1 MKIIQ
6 VQRDEA
12 GQRMDKLLGRYLK
25 EAPKSFL
32 YKMLRKKNITLNG
45 KKADGS
51 EKLKEGDEIRIFF
64 AEETYQKFAG
74 EDKERELEYPA
85 MELSIL
91 YEDAHVLLVDKPVG
105 MLTQK
110 AKPEDVSLNE
120 YILGYLRRSGQWSE
134 KEVAD
139 AKNVRVNYVV
149 RPSVCNRL
157 DRNTS
162 GIVIC
167 GKTIVGLQRMSA
179 LLRERGMDKY
189 YQCLVFG
196 RIVEEQRMEGYLW
209 KNTATNKVEILK
221 KEKQGAS
228 AIATQYRPMQVFEDC
243 TLLEVKLITGRS
255 HQIRAHLAS
264 IGHPI
269 IGDYKY
275 GERKVNEGYKKR
287 YGLKSQLLHAGRV
300 VFPKMEEPLKALS
313 GKIIE
318 ASLPERMKKIV
329 EDKEK
334 E

>member
-1 MKIIQ
+1 MKIIK
-6 VQRDEA
+6 VQKEES
-12 GQRMDKLLGRYLK
+12 GQRMDRLLGRYLK

-51 EKLKEGDEIRIFF
+51 EKLREGDEIRIFF

-74 EDKERELEYPA
+74 EDKGKELEYPTT
-85 MELSIL
+85 ELSIL
-91 YEDAHVLLVDKPVG
+91 YEDAHILLVDKPVG

-110 AKPEDVSLNE
+110 ARPEDVSLNE
-120 YILGYLRRSGQWSE
+120 YILGYLQRSGQWRE

-139 AKNVRVNYVV
+139 GVNVRVNYGV

-167 GKTIVGLQRMSA
+167 GKTILGLQRMSE

-189 YQCLVFG
+189 YQCLVVG
-196 RIVEEQRMEGYLW
+196 RLTREQRIEGYLW
-209 KNTATNKVEILK
+209 KNTAANKVEILK
-221 KEKQGAS
+221 EEKQGANP
-228 AIATQYRPMQVFEDC
+228 IATKYRPIRVFADC

-264 IGHPI
+264 IGHPV

-275 GERKVNEGYKKR
+275 GERKVNEVYRKR
-287 YGLKSQLLHAGRV
+287 YGLKSQLLHAGRL
-300 VFPKMEEPLKALS
+300 VFPVMEEPLEALS

-318 ASLPERMKKIV
+318 ASLPEMMGKIV

>member
-1 MKIIQ
+1 MKIIK
-6 VQRDEA
+6 VQKEES
-12 GQRMDKLLGRYLK
+12 GQRMDRLLGRYLK

-51 EKLKEGDEIRIFF
+51 EKLREGDEIRIFF

-74 EDKERELEYPA
+74 EDKGKELEYPTA
-85 MELSIL
+85 KLSIL
-91 YEDAHVLLVDKPVG
+91 YEDAHILLVDKPVG

-110 AKPEDVSLNE
+110 ARPEDVSLNE
-120 YILGYLRRSGQWSE
+120 YILGYLQRSGQWRE

-139 AKNVRVNYVV
+139 RGNVRVNYGV

-167 GKTIVGLQRMSA
+167 GKTILGLQRMSE

-189 YQCLVFG
+189 YQCLVVG
-196 RIVEEQRMEGYLW
+196 RLTREQRIEGYLW

-221 KEKQGAS
+221 KEKQGANP
-228 AIATQYRPMQVFEDC
+228 IATKYRPIRVFADC

-264 IGHPI
+264 IGHPV

-275 GERKVNEGYKKR
+275 GERKVNEIYRKR
-287 YGLKSQLLHAGRV
+287 YGLKSQLLHAGRL
-300 VFPKMEEPLKALS
+300 VFPVMEEPLEALS

-318 ASLPERMKKIV
+318 ASLPEMMGKIV